1 MLKNIH
7 FSIVR
12 GIVSKRDSG
21 TINVNDQMQ
30 YGNRK
35 RETEAEKLR
44 KKRRRVERS
53 FATRY
58 QYDPHGRKIG
68 FETLYFPKW
77 MMNAVVFK

>member
-1 MLKNIH
+1 VKRADTLTTQKVKIVRKGRTSSMLKNIH

-35 RETEAEKLR
+35 REAEAEKLR
-44 KKRRRVERS
+44 KKRRR
-53 FATRY
+53 
-58 QYDPHGRKIG
+58 GR
-68 FETLYFPKW
+68 EELH
-77 MMNAVVFK
+77 N